1 MTGQTVILNSSHA
14 RSNARRLCD
23 IAPPGTVATFRPARR
38 TTAQNDLM
46 WTLLSIISR
55 AKPQDRT
62 MAPDKW
68 KGVFLDAIGKKPE
81 WVPSLDGESVVCTGY
96 RSSRLTKAEM
106 SEVIEQIY
114 AYGAEHGV
122 DFSETANAEAA

>member
-1 MTGQTVILNSSHA
+1 MSAGQTVILNSERA
-14 RSNARRLCD
+14 RFNARRLID
-23 IAPPGTVATFRPARR
+23 LAPPGAVLNIREARR
-38 TTAQNDLM
+38 TNAQNDLM
-46 WTLLSIISR
+46 WALLGIVSR
-55 AKPQDRT
+55 AKPQGRS

-114 AYGAEHGV
+114 AYGTEHGV
-122 DFSETANAEAA
+122 DFSEQAEAA